1 MLEQKTITV
10 GGDDFVLE
18 QLPTTPA
25 LKYAIALGKIFG
37 TMLAGGFD
45 IPDFDEDKD
54 TFDQLNAPK
63 MITGLLSQLDAE
75 KTPELIKSMIRDS
88 LKDPKWSNDWY
99 ERRFSGELGDL
110 TKLLTHILQ
119 DNFGDVLEIAKKK
132 LQEVPITRP
141 KSSDSGTEQN
151 GAPRTDAPES
161 TGSHSEPSQPD
172 T

>member
-1 MLEQKTITV
+1 MLEQKTITI

-45 IPDFDEDKD
+45 IENFDEEKD
-54 TFDQLNAPK
+54 TFDQLNASK
-63 MITGLLSQLDAE
+63 MVTGLLSQLDAE
-75 KTPELIKSMIRDS
+75 KTPELIKSMIKDS
-88 LKDPKWSNDWY
+88 LKEPKWSNDWY

-132 LQEVPITRP
+132 LQAVPITRP

-151 GAPRTDAPES
+151 GGSLIVPAAS
-161 TGSHSEPSQPD
+161 TGSSSEPSQPD

>member
-1 MLEQKTITV
+1 MLENKTITI

-45 IPDFDEDKD
+45 IENFDEEKD
-54 TFDQLNAPK
+54 TFDQLNASK
-63 MITGLLSQLDAE
+63 MVTGLLSQLDAE

-88 LKDPKWSNDWY
+88 LLSPKWSNDWY
-99 ERRFSGELGDL
+99 ERRFSGELADL
-110 TKLLTHILQ
+110 TQLLTHILQ

-132 LQEVPITRP
+132 LQAVPITRP

-151 GAPRTDAPES
+151 GAPQTDAPES
-161 TGSHSEPSQPD
+161 TGSSSEQSQPD